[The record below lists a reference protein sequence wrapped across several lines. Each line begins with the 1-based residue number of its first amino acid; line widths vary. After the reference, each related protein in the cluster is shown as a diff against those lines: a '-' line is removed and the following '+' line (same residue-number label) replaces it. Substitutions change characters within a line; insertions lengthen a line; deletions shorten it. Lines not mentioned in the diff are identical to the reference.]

1 MPEVD
6 DLLEAYLGEAQPNG
20 TRRKPTLAKP
30 SRSEKRTSGDLEN
43 LLSVYM
49 QTVEANA
56 QQEQPAFALPRS
68 SDVDDLLRRYVLDQE
83 NVGEA
88 LESTLRQHLKTSD
101 HPVVAADASP
111 EVWARE
117 MASVLRQSTGDLGQ
131 RLSRYASAVA
141 EQDEKDHAFCDD
153 HDSTLKGVPP
163 PNAPPIALGSEMAK
177 TIRKKTKSGNHSKL
191 R

>member
-6 DLLEAYLGEAQPNG
+6 DLLEAYLGEAQPDG
-20 TRRKPTLAKP
+20 TRRKPAKA
-30 SRSEKRTSGDLEN
+30 SKLSEKRASADLEN
-43 LLSVYM
+43 LLTAYLQM
-49 QTVEANA
+49 AGDA
-56 QQEQPAFALPRS
+56 QAENPAFALPRS

-83 NVGEA
+83 DVSTA
-88 LESTLRQHLKTSD
+88 LESSLRQHLKTSD
-101 HPVVAADASP
+101 HPAIPADASP
-111 EVWARE
+111 EAWARE

-131 RLSRYASAVA
+131 RLSKYASAVA
-141 EQDEKDHAFCDD
+141 EQDERDHAFSDD

-177 TIRKKTKSGNHSKL
+177 TIRKRTKSGNHSKL